1 MGWLAGGG
9 AGWKGG
15 GAGWK
20 GAGVGRKGVSP
31 VAALDLQYFVLI
43 LILIFGQI

>member
-15 GAGWK
+15 GAGRK
-20 GAGVGRKGVSP
+20 GAGVGWKGVIP

-43 LILIFGQI
+43 LILISGQI